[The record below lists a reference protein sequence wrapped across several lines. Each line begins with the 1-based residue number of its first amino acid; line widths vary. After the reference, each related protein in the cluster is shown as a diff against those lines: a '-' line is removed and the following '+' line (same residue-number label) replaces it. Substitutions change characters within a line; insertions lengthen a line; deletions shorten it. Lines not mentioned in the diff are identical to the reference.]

1 MALLFSALKMSI
13 CGRTRDFQ
21 VGRSRVRPQIDI
33 FNALNNNAITQVNTT
48 FGPTLLQ
55 PQSVLNPRLIRLN
68 VRVTF

>member
-1 MALLFSALKMSI
+1 
-13 CGRTRDFQ
+13 
-21 VGRSRVRPQIDI
+21 
-33 FNALNNNAITQVNTT
+33 VNTT